1 MELNAVH
8 TAERLDHSVGSRPV
22 CVPAPS
28 SNGDC
33 VHFVKF

>member
-8 TAERLDHSVGSRPV
+8 IVERLDHSVGSPPV
-22 CVPAPS
+22 CVPVPS
-28 SNGDC
+28 GNGDY